1 MSSEGACV
9 RGQGRMVSARKLEGS
24 EVGTFEPAISHTGK
38 VPGRGMRKELSKKK
52 QQPRTHGILQIRKKD
67 ITEKGG

>member
-9 RGQGRMVSARKLEGS
+9 RGQGRWFLPGKLEGS
-24 EVGTFEPAISHTGK
+24 EVGTFELAISHTGK
-38 VPGRGMRKELSKKK
+38 VPDRGMRKELSKKK
-52 QQPRTHGILQIRKKD
+52 QQPEHGILQIRKKD